1 MRVPPEKRKDNPPD
15 RGLAAKK
22 LPERREANYWWVG
35 GGRMYGI
42 RNGADGEGLSSGNWI
57 LPEITE
63 RTGAFAA
70 LELRSAAC
78 A

>member
-22 LPERREANYWWVG
+22 LPKRRETNYWWVG

-42 RNGADGEGLSSGNWI
+42 RNGADGEGFSSERWKQS
-57 LPEITE
+57 EITG
-63 RTGAFAA
+63 RTDVFAT
-70 LELRSAAC
+70 LE
-78 A
+78 